1 MSQPL
6 KIEHPKLGIS
16 MLKTDANHHAG
27 LCYDLPSGPI
37 CNLITATSMA
47 EESPKRQGIGS
58 LEIGLHILDYI
69 SNAAKPPTLKEL
81 SGALNLSPSR
91 AHKYLVSLL
100 REDYINQVNQTQY
113 TLGNSSLTLG
123 ISALRR
129 INPIQLS
136 YEAVD
141 LLNEE
146 TDKTVSVTV
155 WNGSGPLVIKW
166 LDSSQPIAVNVRLGA
181 ELSALNSAS
190 GRIYLASLPQKRR
203 AELIDNYYR
212 QSRTLPKHNGKD
224 IPREKLGS
232 NLEII
237 REKGYCAFFSDYL
250 PEINVL
256 SMPVFDLNG
265 SIVTVI
271 TLLGLERDTDI
282 NEGSELFNQMR
293 QCVDKVT
300 RQICG
305 QPASRMV
312 SDGSSPNR
320 LR

>member
-1 MSQPL
+1 VNYSLSVELSNVNIPR
-6 KIEHPKLGIS
+6 
-16 MLKTDANHHAG
+16 LKTGTDRHADV
-27 LCYDLPSGPI
+27 CYALPPGSTS
-37 CNLITATSMA
+37 NFITATSMA

-69 SNAAKPPTLKEL
+69 SSAAKPPTLKEL

-100 REDYINQVNQTQY
+100 RENYINQVNQTQY

-136 YEAVD
+136 YEAAD

-166 LDSSQPIAVNVRLGA
+166 LDSSHPIAVNVRLGA

-190 GRIYLASLPQKRR
+190 GRIYLASLPQNAAGSLLTITTGNPGPYPSIMEKTFPGKSWGVIWRSFER
-203 AELIDNYYR
+203 KATARFSATIC
-212 QSRTLPKHNGKD
+212 PK
-224 IPREKLGS
+224 
-232 NLEII
+232 
-237 REKGYCAFFSDYL
+237 
-250 PEINVL
+250 
-256 SMPVFDLNG
+256 SMY
-265 SIVTVI
+265 
-271 TLLGLERDTDI
+271 
-282 NEGSELFNQMR
+282 
-293 QCVDKVT
+293 
-300 RQICG
+300 
-305 QPASRMV
+305 
-312 SDGSSPNR
+312 
-320 LR
+320 

>member
-1 MSQPL
+1 
-6 KIEHPKLGIS
+6 
-16 MLKTDANHHAG
+16 
-27 LCYDLPSGPI
+27 
-37 CNLITATSMA
+37 MA

-69 SNAAKPPTLKEL
+69 STAAKPPTLKEL

-100 REDYINQVNQTQY
+100 RENYINQVNQTQY

-129 INPIQLS
+129 INPIHLS
-136 YEAVD
+136 YEAID
-141 LLNEE
+141 ILNED
-146 TDKTVSVTV
+146 TDKTVSVAV
-155 WNGSGPLVIKW
+155 WNGDGPLVIKW
-166 LDSSQPIAVNVRLGA
+166 LDSSQPVDVNVRLGA

-203 AELIDNYYR
+203 QELIDNYYQ
-212 QSRTLPKHNGKD
+212 QSRMLPRHNGKD
-224 IPREKLGS
+224 IAKEKMG
-232 NLEII
+232 NHLELI
-237 REKGYCAFFSDYL
+237 REQGYCAFLSDYL

-256 SMPVFDLNG
+256 SMPIFDLNG

-271 TLLGLERDTDI
+271 TLLGLEGDTDI
-282 NEGSELFNQMR
+282 QEGSELFQRVR

-300 RQICG
+300 HQICG
-305 QPASRMV
+305 QPAKRMV

>member
-1 MSQPL
+1 M
-6 KIEHPKLGIS
+6 
-16 MLKTDANHHAG
+16 TD
-27 LCYDLPSGPI
+27 
-37 CNLITATSMA
+37 
-47 EESPKRQGIGS
+47 ESPKRQGIGS
-58 LEIGLHILDYI
+58 LEIGLHILNYI
-69 SNAAKPPTLKEL
+69 ASASRPPTLKEL
-81 SGALNLSPSR
+81 SGALDLSPSR

-100 REDYINQVNQTQY
+100 REGYINQVNQTQY

-141 LLNEE
+141 QLNED

-166 LDSSQPIAVNVRLGA
+166 LDSSQPISVNVRLGA
-181 ELSALNSAS
+181 ELSTLNSAA
-190 GRIYLASLPQKRR
+190 GRIYLASLPDERR
-203 AELIDNYYR
+203 RQIIDRFYK
-212 QSRTLPKHNGKD
+212 QSATLPKHKGKD
-224 IPREKLGS
+224 IPREQLGAH
-232 NLEII
+232 LEAV
-237 REKGYCAFFSDYL
+237 RKSGYCAFFSDYL

-256 SMPVFDLNG
+256 SMPVHDLNG

-282 NEGSELFNQMR
+282 SEGSELFEQVRN
-293 QCVDKVT
+293 CASKVT

-305 QPASRMV
+305 HQKTEQ
-312 SDGSSPNR
+312 GGN
-320 LR
+320 

>member
-1 MSQPL
+1 
-6 KIEHPKLGIS
+6 
-16 MLKTDANHHAG
+16 
-27 LCYDLPSGPI
+27 
-37 CNLITATSMA
+37 MA

-58 LEIGLHILDYI
+58 LEIGLRVLDYI
-69 SNAAKPPTLKEL
+69 STAAKPPTLKEL

-100 REDYINQVNQTQY
+100 REGYINHVNQTQY

-155 WNGSGPLVIKW
+155 WNGNGPLVIKW

-190 GRIYLASLPQKRR
+190 GRIYLANMPLDRR
-203 AELIDNYYR
+203 RELISNYYR
-212 QSRTLPKHNGKD
+212 QSRTLPKHNKKD

-232 NLEII
+232 HLEMV
-237 REKGYCAFFSDYL
+237 RENGYCAFFSDYL

-256 SMPVFDLNG
+256 SMPIFDLNG
-265 SIVTVI
+265 NIVTVI

-282 NEGSELFNQMR
+282 REGSELFNQVR
-293 QCVDKVT
+293 LCVNKVT

-305 QPASRMV
+305 QPTKRMV
-312 SDGSSPNR
+312 SDGNSPNN

>member
-1 MSQPL
+1 MS
-6 KIEHPKLGIS
+6 
-16 MLKTDANHHAG
+16 T
-27 LCYDLPSGPI
+27 
-37 CNLITATSMA
+37 A

-58 LEIGLHILDYI
+58 LEIGLRILDYI
-69 SNAAKPPTLKEL
+69 SSAAKPPTLKEL

-136 YEAVD
+136 YAAVD

-155 WNGSGPLVIKW
+155 WNGNGPLVIKW

-203 AELIDNYYR
+203 SELIDNYYR
-212 QSRTLPKHNGKD
+212 QSRTLPKHNRKD

-232 NLEII
+232 HLELIQ
-237 REKGYCAFFSDYL
+237 EKGYCAFFSDYL

-256 SMPVFDLNG
+256 SMPIFDLNG
-265 SIVTVI
+265 GIVTVI

-282 NEGSELFNQMR
+282 SEGSGLFNQVR
-293 QCVDKVT
+293 QCADKVT

-305 QPASRMV
+305 QPASRSV

>member
-1 MSQPL
+1 
-6 KIEHPKLGIS
+6 
-16 MLKTDANHHAG
+16 
-27 LCYDLPSGPI
+27 
-37 CNLITATSMA
+37 MA

-58 LEIGLHILDYI
+58 LEIGLHILEYI
-69 SNAAKPPTLKEL
+69 STATKPPTLKEL
-81 SGALNLSPSR
+81 SGALDLSPSR

-100 REDYINQVNQTQY
+100 RQGYINHVNQTQY

-136 YEAVD
+136 YDAVNQ
-141 LLNEE
+141 LNEE
-146 TDKTVSVTV
+146 TDKTVSVAT
-155 WNGSGPLVIKW
+155 WNGNGPLVIKW

-190 GRIYLASLPQKRR
+190 GRIYLANLPQKRR
-203 AELIDNYYR
+203 KELIDDYYR
-212 QSRTLPKHNGKD
+212 QSRTPPKHHGKS
-224 IPREKLGS
+224 IPKEE
-232 NLEII
+232 LEDHLAMV
-237 REKGYCAFFSDYL
+237 RDKGYCAFFSDYL

-265 SIVTVI
+265 GIVTVI

-282 NEGSELFNQMR
+282 KEDSDLFNQVL
-293 QCVDKVT
+293 QCANKIT

-305 QPASRMV
+305 QSASRMV
-312 SDGSSPNR
+312 SEGSSPNS

>member
-1 MSQPL
+1 
-6 KIEHPKLGIS
+6 
-16 MLKTDANHHAG
+16 
-27 LCYDLPSGPI
+27 
-37 CNLITATSMA
+37 MA
-47 EESPKRQGIGS
+47 EESPKRQGISS
-58 LEIGLHILDYI
+58 LEIGLRVLDYI
-69 SNAAKPPTLKEL
+69 STAAKPPTLKEL

-100 REDYINQVNQTQY
+100 REGYINHVNQTQY

-136 YEAVD
+136 YEAID

-155 WNGSGPLVIKW
+155 WNGNGPLVIKW

-190 GRIYLASLPQKRR
+190 GRIYLANMPLDRR
-203 AELIDNYYR
+203 QELISNYYR
-212 QSRTLPKHNGKD
+212 QSRTLPKHNKKD

-232 NLEII
+232 HLEVV
-237 REKGYCAFFSDYL
+237 RENGYCAFFSDYL

-256 SMPVFDLNG
+256 SMPIFDLNG
-265 SIVTVI
+265 NIVTVI

-282 NEGSELFNQMR
+282 REGSELFNQVR
-293 QCVDKVT
+293 LCVNKVT

-305 QPASRMV
+305 QPTKRMV
-312 SDGSSPNR
+312 SDGNSPNN

>member
-1 MSQPL
+1 M
-6 KIEHPKLGIS
+6 
-16 MLKTDANHHAG
+16 M
-27 LCYDLPSGPI
+27 Y
-37 CNLITATSMA
+37 
-47 EESPKRQGIGS
+47 ESPKRQGIGS
-58 LEIGLHILDYI
+58 LEIGLHILNYI
-69 SNAAKPPTLKEL
+69 STASRPPTLKEL
-81 SGALNLSPSR
+81 SSALDLSPSR

-100 REDYINQVNQTQY
+100 REGYINQVNQTQY

-141 LLNEE
+141 QLNEV

-166 LDSSQPIAVNVRLGA
+166 LDSSQPISVNVRLGA
-181 ELSALNSAS
+181 ELSPLNSAS
-190 GRIYLASLPQKRR
+190 GRIYLANLPTDRRR
-203 AELIDNYYR
+203 ALIDQFYKE
-212 QSRTLPKHNGKD
+212 SGTLPRHRGKD
-224 IPREKLGS
+224 IPREQLGAH
-232 NLEII
+232 LDAVK
-237 REKGYCAFFSDYL
+237 EKGYCAFFSDFL

-256 SMPVFDLNG
+256 SMPVYDLNG

-271 TLLGLERDTDI
+271 TLLGLQRDTDI
-282 NEGSELFNQMR
+282 SEGSTLFEQVR

-305 QPASRMV
+305 QQKAEQSR
-312 SDGSSPNR
+312 D
-320 LR
+320 